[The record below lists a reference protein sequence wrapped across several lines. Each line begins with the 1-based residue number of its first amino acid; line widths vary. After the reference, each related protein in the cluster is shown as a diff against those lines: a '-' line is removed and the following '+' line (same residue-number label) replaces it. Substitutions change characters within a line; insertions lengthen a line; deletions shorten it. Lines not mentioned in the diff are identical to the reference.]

1 MGMKIGIFD
10 SGLGGLSVLNEALNK
25 LSEYEFLYYADV
37 KNVPYGQKSRDEIL
51 KFSFEAVKFLV
62 KNGAN
67 AVVVACNTA
76 TSVAIKELR
85 ANLSVPIIGM
95 EPAVKKAH
103 DLSHDNALKT
113 LVIATPVTVNGA
125 KLKEL
130 ITNLNA
136 KDKTELLAL
145 PRLVNFA
152 EKAEFESENV
162 KSYLKEEL
170 GKFDLSKF
178 DFLVLG
184 CTHFNYFKDSL
195 REILPSNVS
204 IIDGN
209 EGTIKRLI
217 SELGLAVSSVN
228 LTPNV
233 KFFYSGEEVCEQN
246 ELEKIS
252 RNLVRLEKMRAI
264 S

>member
-136 KDKTELLAL
+136 KDKTDLLAL

>member
-1 MGMKIGIFD
+1 M
-10 SGLGGLSVLNEALNK
+10 
-25 LSEYEFLYYADV
+25 
-37 KNVPYGQKSRDEIL
+37 
-51 KFSFEAVKFLV
+51 
-62 KNGAN
+62 
-67 AVVVACNTA
+67 
-76 TSVAIKELR
+76 
-85 ANLSVPIIGM
+85 
-95 EPAVKKAH
+95 
-103 DLSHDNALKT
+103 
-113 LVIATPVTVNGA
+113 
-125 KLKEL
+125 
-130 ITNLNA
+130 
-136 KDKTELLAL
+136 
-145 PRLVNFA
+145 
-152 EKAEFESENV
+152 

-195 REILPSNVS
+195 REILPPNVS

-233 KFFYSGEEVCEQN
+233 KFFYSGEEVCEQI

-252 RNLVRLEKMRAI
+252 RNLARLEKMRAI

>member
-1 MGMKIGIFD
+1 M
-10 SGLGGLSVLNEALNK
+10 
-25 LSEYEFLYYADV
+25 
-37 KNVPYGQKSRDEIL
+37 
-51 KFSFEAVKFLV
+51 
-62 KNGAN
+62 
-67 AVVVACNTA
+67 
-76 TSVAIKELR
+76 
-85 ANLSVPIIGM
+85 
-95 EPAVKKAH
+95 
-103 DLSHDNALKT
+103 
-113 LVIATPVTVNGA
+113 
-125 KLKEL
+125 
-130 ITNLNA
+130 
-136 KDKTELLAL
+136 
-145 PRLVNFA
+145 
-152 EKAEFESENV
+152 

-195 REILPSNVS
+195 REILPPNVS

-217 SELGLAVSSVN
+217 SELGLAISNAN

-233 KFFYSGEEVCEQN
+233 KFFYSSEEVCEQN

-252 RNLVRLEKMRAI
+252 RNLARLEKMRAI